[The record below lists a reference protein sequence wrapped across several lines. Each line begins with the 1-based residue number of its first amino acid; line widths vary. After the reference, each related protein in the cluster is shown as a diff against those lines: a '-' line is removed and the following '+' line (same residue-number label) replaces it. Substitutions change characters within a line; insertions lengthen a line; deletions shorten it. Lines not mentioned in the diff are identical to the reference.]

1 MAATSRVS
9 VGVLGASG
17 TTGGELVRLLLDHP
31 GADLVFLGA
40 REWAGRS
47 LGEVHPHLAAWPL
60 GGVELSPLDEV
71 PSLDVAF
78 LSLPHGESARRA
90 PELLESG
97 ARVID
102 LAGDFRLPPQAYP
115 HWYGFD
121 HPASSWTEKVVYGL
135 TELFR
140 EQILGAQLVANPG
153 CFPTPVVVGLA
164 PLLRE
169 GLIEPGRL
177 VVDGKTGLSGA
188 GRTVT
193 EATTYTSSEESVRP
207 YRVPLHQHTPEIE
220 HALALSTGIEVRAS
234 FVPHLVPAVRGVLTT
249 CYAEAAGAT
258 AGMKPSGRPDMGL
271 LVADPVQSVAG
282 LFTTNAFA
290 AAPVRLSAQRVS
302 RGLPRAVVVNS
313 GHANAGTGLRGDRDS
328 ERTTAA
334 VADALQLEASDVL
347 ACSTGVIG
355 ESLHMDRYL
364 GAIPELVSSLSDEG
378 GDAFAEAIMTTDV
391 VPKVAAAERAGFR
404 VGGCAKGGGMIA
416 PHLHLGTKLV
426 FITTDAP
433 IPPPEIR
440 RLATETLE
448 PRFESLTVDA
458 CTSTNDTVLLF
469 ASGAAGGDLVVA
481 GTDAWVEVTSAL
493 EEVATS
499 LLLQLAADA
508 EGANHVILV
517 VVSGAE
523 TEQHAQIVAREI
535 AESIL
540 VKTAIFGGDPNPG
553 RILQAIG
560 SSGAPFL
567 PQLVDGFIGD
577 IQVIDAGEIAPS
589 YSDGGN
595 EAARLA
601 LVEEREVVVSVTLG
615 NGEGRSRMIGVDLSY
630 DYVKINA
637 EYST

>member
-1 MAATSRVS
+1 MS
-9 VGVLGASG
+9 VTFPRG
-17 TTGGELVRLLLDHP
+17 
-31 GADLVFLGA
+31 
-40 REWAGRS
+40 
-47 LGEVHPHLAAWPL
+47 
-60 GGVELSPLDEV
+60 
-71 PSLDVAF
+71 
-78 LSLPHGESARRA
+78 
-90 PELLESG
+90 
-97 ARVID
+97 
-102 LAGDFRLPPQAYP
+102 FR
-115 HWYGFD
+115 
-121 HPASSWTEKVVYGL
+121 
-135 TELFR
+135 
-140 EQILGAQLVANPG
+140 
-153 CFPTPVVVGLA
+153 
-164 PLLRE
+164 
-169 GLIEPGRL
+169 
-177 VVDGKTGLSGA
+177 
-188 GRTVT
+188 
-193 EATTYTSSEESVRP
+193 
-207 YRVPLHQHTPEIE
+207 
-220 HALALSTGIEVRAS
+220 
-234 FVPHLVPAVRGVLTT
+234 
-249 CYAEAAGAT
+249 AAGTT

-313 GHANAGTGLRGDRDS
+313 GQANAGTGLRGDRDS

-334 VADALQLEASDVL
+334 VADALHLEASDVI

-355 ESLHMDRYL
+355 EPLHMDQYL

-404 VGGCAKGGGMIA
+404 VGGCAKGVGMIA
-416 PHLHLGTKLV
+416 PDLHLATMLV

-433 IPPPEIR
+433 VPPPEIR
-440 RLATETLE
+440 RLATELLE

-469 ASGAAGGDLVVA
+469 ASGAAGGDLVVP

-508 EGANHVILV
+508 EGANHVMLV
-517 VVSGAE
+517 EVSGAE

-560 SSGAPFL
+560 SSGVPFL
-567 PQLVDGFIGD
+567 PQLVTGFIGD

-589 YSDGGN
+589 YFDGGN

-601 LVEEREVVVSVTLG
+601 LVEEREVVVLVALG
-615 NGEGRSRMIGVDLSY
+615 TGEGRSRMIGVDLSY

>member
-1 MAATSRVS
+1 MS
-9 VGVLGASG
+9 VTFPRG
-17 TTGGELVRLLLDHP
+17 
-31 GADLVFLGA
+31 
-40 REWAGRS
+40 
-47 LGEVHPHLAAWPL
+47 
-60 GGVELSPLDEV
+60 
-71 PSLDVAF
+71 
-78 LSLPHGESARRA
+78 
-90 PELLESG
+90 
-97 ARVID
+97 
-102 LAGDFRLPPQAYP
+102 FR
-115 HWYGFD
+115 
-121 HPASSWTEKVVYGL
+121 
-135 TELFR
+135 
-140 EQILGAQLVANPG
+140 
-153 CFPTPVVVGLA
+153 
-164 PLLRE
+164 
-169 GLIEPGRL
+169 
-177 VVDGKTGLSGA
+177 
-188 GRTVT
+188 
-193 EATTYTSSEESVRP
+193 
-207 YRVPLHQHTPEIE
+207 
-220 HALALSTGIEVRAS
+220 
-234 FVPHLVPAVRGVLTT
+234 
-249 CYAEAAGAT
+249 AAGTT

-313 GHANAGTGLRGDRDS
+313 GQANAGTGLRGDRDS

-334 VADALQLEASDVL
+334 VADALHLEASDVI

-355 ESLHMDRYL
+355 EPLHMDQYL
-364 GAIPELVSSLSDEG
+364 GAIPGLVSSLSDEG

-391 VPKVAAAERAGFR
+391 VPKVAAAERGGFR
-404 VGGCAKGGGMIA
+404 VGGCAKGVGMIA
-416 PHLHLGTKLV
+416 PDLHLATMLV

-433 IPPPEIR
+433 VPPPEIR
-440 RLATETLE
+440 RLATELLE

-469 ASGAAGGDLVVA
+469 ASGAAGGDLVVP

-508 EGANHVILV
+508 EGANHVMLV
-517 VVSGAE
+517 EVSGAE

-560 SSGAPFL
+560 SSGVPFL
-567 PQLVDGFIGD
+567 PQLVTGFIGD

-589 YSDGGN
+589 YFDGGN

-601 LVEEREVVVSVTLG
+601 LVDEREVVVLVALG